1 MIIVKVLS
9 ISDTDDINILY
20 DKIKEEIY
28 LLSEE
33 GIEIDFKIDNQVDAI
48 ECSIIENKA
57 YNENAE
63 EILNIFYYYIANMVA
78 DYIINYKENRLIKKI
93 IQKEYYYFKQQ
104 DRHKIWQL
112 TQKQLNEKEG
122 FDLTSNLYR
131 ISKKMMMIEE
141 IVNYLESHNILNIDG
156 YIRFRLKYYID
167 DLKDAVEASIEEFL
181 MEKEYNEFIRLLQYF
196 VDIQEPK
203 IQTLHILIDENHH
216 YSLLDSQFK
225 HIKNEY
231 LEELTTEF
239 LEGEI
244 RYEDLLISSLITIA
258 PTKIYIHSMVKDNN
272 EEIMDTIQKV
282 FGDRVVL
289 CGGCD
294 ICKEKIILKKD

>member
-1 MIIVKVLS
+1 MKVLS

-216 YSLLDSQFK
+216 Y
-225 HIKNEY
+225 
-231 LEELTTEF
+231 
-239 LEGEI
+239 
-244 RYEDLLISSLITIA
+244 RC
-258 PTKIYIHSMVKDNN
+258 V
-272 EEIMDTIQKV
+272 
-282 FGDRVVL
+282 
-289 CGGCD
+289 
-294 ICKEKIILKKD
+294 